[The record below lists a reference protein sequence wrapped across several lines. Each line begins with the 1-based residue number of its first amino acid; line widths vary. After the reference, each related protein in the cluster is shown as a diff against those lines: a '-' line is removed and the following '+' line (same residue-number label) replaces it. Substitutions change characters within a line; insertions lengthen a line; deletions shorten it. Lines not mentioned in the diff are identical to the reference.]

1 MFSLLEVQGVQEVRG
16 RRLQREERGR
26 RIQRLDRSPTHTY
39 STMFYVTDFSIQKYF
54 IMMNCLL
61 LSHSNHEDTIKEA
74 GFLLETTASAW
85 NLRMFCSLAKLV
97 NFLVIRD
104 LRNSIEEEEEEEEEE
119 EAKWRLKK
127 QEQTRNRS
135 KSEKRYV
142 RQT

>member
-26 RIQRLDRSPTHTY
+26 RIQRLDRSPTHTN

-85 NLRMFCSLAKLV
+85 NLRMDEPCS
-97 NFLVIRD
+97 
-104 LRNSIEEEEEEEEEE
+104 
-119 EAKWRLKK
+119 
-127 QEQTRNRS
+127 
-135 KSEKRYV
+135 YV
-142 RQT
+142 LFTRQTCQFSCYQGSEEQHRGGGRGRGGRRSQMATKKTGTAKK